1 MADVDAV
8 LLPFARVFYEEIAT
22 DLERA
27 HLDDVITLI
36 RLNPD
41 PDGELIFPFD
51 LGLRDTSGMIY
62 YDGWVWVIFRR
73 LNNWTLAILNIG
85 FEEEIPRPHRPAT

>member
-8 LLPFARVFYEEIAT
+8 LLPSARVFYEEIAT
-22 DLERA
+22 DVERA

-51 LGLRDTSGMIY
+51 LGFAT
-62 YDGWVWVIFRR
+62 
-73 LNNWTLAILNIG
+73 
-85 FEEEIPRPHRPAT
+85 RPG